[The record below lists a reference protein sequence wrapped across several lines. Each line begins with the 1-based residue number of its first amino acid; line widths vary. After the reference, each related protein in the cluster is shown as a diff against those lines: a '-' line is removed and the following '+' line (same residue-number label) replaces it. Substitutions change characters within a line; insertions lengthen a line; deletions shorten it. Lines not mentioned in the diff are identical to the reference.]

1 MQPDDPT
8 EPVVVRE
15 PYAVKVAS
23 TVLRGGEGSDVFSLP
38 SRDFPFLRALV
49 MALVACV
56 APAAE
61 AAHAYAQFGDIKYPA
76 GFTHFGYV
84 NPDAPKGGEIR
95 MVPPTRPTNF
105 DKFNPFTLR
114 GTAPY
119 GIGTLMV
126 ESLLTGNSEEPTTAY
141 GLLADDVVVSPDKL
155 SATFRLNGKAR
166 FNDGQPVLASDVLHS
181 YKQLTGPLA
190 APQYRM
196 IYAEVKAVTVVSDR
210 VVRFDFATPNPEL
223 PLVVGG
229 MPVFSKR
236 WGGGKPFDQIVS
248 DPPIGSGPYK
258 LASLV
263 MGRDITYVRDPAY
276 WGADL
281 PTRKGQFNFDRVTY
295 KIYLD
300 ETSRFEGLKAGEYDF
315 LREFISRNWAR
326 QYTGKQ
332 FSSGELVKR
341 AFENRN
347 PGDFQGY
354 VFNLRKPKF
363 QDVRVRQAIGLAM
376 DFEWMNRQLF
386 YGIYKRVNGYF
397 PNSEFHA
404 EGLPKPDELALLEPL
419 RAKLKPEVFGPV
431 PVSPSTTPPGSL
443 RENLRQAQALLKD
456 AGWTYRD
463 GALRN
468 AQGEAF
474 TMEFLNDQPSLIRI
488 VGPFQKALEK
498 LGITMTYRVVDF
510 SLSKQKMD
518 AFDFEITTMRLP
530 GSMAPGSEL
539 LDRWGSAAAKTPG
552 SSNVWGIADPAVDA
566 LLQKVVTA
574 TTRPELGAAMRA
586 LDRVLTNGY
595 YSVSQYYGDAFLI
608 GYRPGA
614 FVLPATI
621 PPYYEADTWAMGT
634 WWASASNK

>member
-1 MQPDDPT
+1 MIACLMSLAPT
-8 EPVVVRE
+8 
-15 PYAVKVAS
+15 S
-23 TVLRGGEGSDVFSLP
+23 W
-38 SRDFPFLRALV
+38 
-49 MALVACV
+49 
-56 APAAE
+56 

-84 NPDAPKGGEIR
+84 NPAAPKGGEIR

-119 GIGTLMV
+119 GLGLLLM

-141 GLLADDVVVSPDKL
+141 GLLADDVTVAPDKL
-155 SATFRLNGKAR
+155 SATFHLNDKAR
-166 FNDGQPVLASDVLHS
+166 FHNGAPVLAADVLHS
-181 YKQLTGPLA
+181 YTQLTSKLA
-190 APQYRM
+190 APQYRT
-196 IYAEVKAVTVVSDR
+196 IYAEVKSATVVSER
-210 VVRFDFATPNPEL
+210 VVRFDFLTPNPEL

-229 MPVFSKR
+229 MPVFSR
-236 WGGGKPFDQIVS
+236 DWGKVNGQAKPFDKIVS
-248 DPPIGSGPYK
+248 EAPIGSGPYRV
-258 LASLV
+258 ASPA

-276 WGADL
+276 WGIDL
-281 PTRKGQFNFDRVTY
+281 PSRKGQFNFDRISF

-300 ETSRFEGLKAGEYDF
+300 ETSRFEGLKAGEFDF

-332 FSSGELVKR
+332 FTSGELVKR

-354 VFNLRKPKF
+354 VFNLRKPQF
-363 QDVRVRQAIGLAM
+363 QDARVRKAIGLAM

-386 YGIYKRVNGYF
+386 YGLYKRVNGYF

-404 EGLPKPDELALLEPL
+404 EGLPKPDELALLESL
-419 RAKLKPEVFGPV
+419 RAKLEPEVFGPV

-443 RENLRQAQALLKD
+443 RENLRQAQALLRE

-468 AQGEAF
+468 AQGDAF
-474 TMEFLNDQPSLIRI
+474 TMEFLNDQPSLVRI

-498 LGITMTYRVVDF
+498 LGITMTYRIVDF
-510 SLSKQKMD
+510 SLGKQKMD
-518 AFDFEITTMRLP
+518 AFDFDITTLRLP
-530 GSMAPGSEL
+530 GSTAPGGEL
-539 LDRWGSAAAKTPG
+539 LEIFGAKAAATPG
-552 SSNVWGIADPAVDA
+552 SANVWGIADPAVDA

-574 TTRPELGAAMRA
+574 KTRPELSAAMRA
-586 LDRVLTNGY
+586 LDRVLTHGY
-595 YSVSQYYGDAFLI
+595 YSVPQYYGDAFLI
-608 GYRPGA
+608 GYRPA
-614 FVLPATI
+614 RFVLPATI
-621 PPYYEADTWAMGT
+621 PPYYQPDIWAMSA
-634 WWASASNK
+634 WWASPSNK

>member
-1 MQPDDPT
+1 MG
-8 EPVVVRE
+8 
-15 PYAVKVAS
+15 
-23 TVLRGGEGSDVFSLP
+23 L
-38 SRDFPFLRALV
+38 
-49 MALVACV
+49 MACL
-56 APAAE
+56 APASW
-61 AAHAYAQFGDIKYPA
+61 AAHAYAQFGDIKYPV
-76 GFTHFGYV
+76 GFSHFDYV
-84 NPDAPKGGEIR
+84 NPAAPKGGEIR

-119 GIGTLMV
+119 GIGSLLI
-126 ESLLTGNSEEPTTAY
+126 ESLLVGNAEEPTTAY
-141 GLLADDVVVSPDKL
+141 GLLADDVVVAADKL
-155 SATFRLNGKAR
+155 SATFHLNEKAR
-166 FNDGQPVLASDVLHS
+166 FHNGAPVLAADVLHS
-181 YKQLTGPLA
+181 WSQLTGKLA
-190 APQYRM
+190 APQYRT
-196 IYAEVKAVTVVSDR
+196 IYAEVKGVTVLSER
-210 VVRFDFATPNPEL
+210 VLRFDFLTPNREL

-229 MPVFSKR
+229 MPIFSR
-236 WGGGKPFDQIVS
+236 DWGKVAGVSKPFDQIVS
-248 DPPIGSGPYK
+248 EPPIGSGPYK
-258 LASLV
+258 IANLA

-276 WGADL
+276 WGAEL
-281 PTRKGQFNFDRVTY
+281 PSRKGQFNFDRITF

-386 YGIYKRVNGYF
+386 YGLYKRVNGYF

-419 RAKLKPEVFGPV
+419 RAKLNPAVFGPV
-431 PVSPSTTPPGSL
+431 PLSPSTTPPGSL
-443 RENLRQAQALLKD
+443 RENLRQAQALLKE

-498 LGITMTYRVVDF
+498 LGIGMTYRVVDF
-510 SLSKQKMD
+510 SLSKQKLD
-518 AFDFEITTMRLP
+518 GFDFEVTTLRLP
-530 GSMAPGSEL
+530 GSTAPGGEL
-539 LDRWGSAAAKTPG
+539 LELFGSKAAATPG
-552 SSNVWGIADPAVDA
+552 SSNLWGIADPAVDA
-566 LLQKVVTA
+566 LLQKVVKA
-574 TTRPELGAAMRA
+574 TTRPELSAAMRA

-595 YSVSQYYGDAFLI
+595 YSVPQYYGDEFFI
-608 GYRPGA
+608 GYRPGR
-614 FVLPATI
+614 FVLPAVI
-621 PPYYEADTWAMGT
+621 PPYYQADSWAMST
-634 WWASASNK
+634 WWAR